1 MVKSGKNLDIFTTS
15 IENVLM
21 SSLLGE
27 YQCKVDAK
35 GRFMLP
41 SGLKRQLDPAAKDQF
56 VINRG
61 FEGCLVLYPMNEW
74 EVETKKFEKLNLFV
88 TKNRKFYRQFH
99 NGATQL
105 GLDGTGRVL
114 LPKPLM
120 GGVGITKEIVL
131 FAYANRIEVWDK
143 AKYEQV
149 MNDDLDDFA
158 QLAEDVMGELD
169 NTEE

>member
-1 MVKSGKNLDIFTTS
+1 
-15 IENVLM
+15 M
-21 SSLLGE
+21 SSFIGE

-41 SGLKRQLDPAAKDQF
+41 SGLKKQLDPAAQEKF

-74 EVETKKFEKLNLFV
+74 EKETERFKKLNLFV
-88 TKNRKFYRQFH
+88 AKNRKFYRQFH

-105 GLDGTGRVL
+105 ALDNTGRLL
-114 LPKPLM
+114 LPRILA
-120 GGVGITKEIVL
+120 GAADIDKEIVL

-143 AKYEQV
+143 AKYEQT
-149 MNDDLDDFA
+149 MNEDADNFES
-158 QLAEDVMGELD
+158 LAEDVMGDIDENND
-169 NTEE
+169 E